1 MNDIFIKCSKVT
13 KLEGRATMPNNS
25 VDVVSSWGAGTVGSN
40 QKSLKR
46 GFKTITWRQI
56 HVGGTNSRRPPI
68 INLVWA
74 EKWCGTSTLTVATSS
89 CKTLV
94 LKLEL
99 YHNHLEGLL
108 PYSWLGPIPR
118 VSDSVGLTWSWRI
131 YIWASSQ
138 MMPMPLLWA
147 SYMET
152 TALEEQLLLKDRE
165 IPVISWSI
173 EADWGPTLS
182 VRTKARGMGRIL
194 ATRQY

>member
-1 MNDIFIKCSKVT
+1 MNDIFIKCSEVT
-13 KLEGRATMPNNS
+13 KLEGRATMPHSS

-40 QKSLKR
+40 QKTPKR
-46 GFKTITWRQI
+46 GFKTITLHQI
-56 HVGGTNSRRPPI
+56 HIGGPNSKKPPI

-89 CKTLV
+89 IKTLV

-99 YHNHLEGLL
+99 YQNHLEGLL
-108 PYSWLGPIPR
+108 PYSLLGAIPP
-118 VSDSVGLTWSWRI
+118 VSDSVGLSWSWRI
-131 YIWASSQ
+131 DIWASSQ
-138 MMPMPLLWA
+138 MMLMPLLWA

-152 TALEEQLLLKDRE
+152 TALEEQLLLQDRE

-173 EADWGPTLS
+173 EADRGPTLS
-182 VRTKARGMGRIL
+182 GRTKARGMGRIL